1 MEIKRIIRE
10 GVVFILS
17 SIAPK
22 TKVYPQISYLSPNNL
37 LKGRTALITGGTSGI
52 GYEIAKTFINAG
64 ASVIITGRN
73 NERIERAKEK
83 LLSETKTDNVFGL
96 QLDNS
101 LISDFPE
108 KLSAATKMVNTP
120 IDILVNNAGIL
131 GQNLGNDLEYEY
143 DSVMNTNLKG
153 MFFLSNLVAQYMID
167 HSIRGNIL
175 NIASSSSLRPAINA
189 YTLSK
194 WGVRSLTLGL
204 AKKLIPHGIVVNG
217 VAPGPTATPMMIKE
231 GTRNLSL
238 PNNPSGRF
246 TTPEEV
252 ANISLILVSNMG
264 RQIVGDIIYISGGAG
279 VITYDD
285 IQY

>member
-1 MEIKRIIRE
+1 MEIK
-10 GVVFILS
+10 GVIKKSISFILS
-17 SIAPK
+17 CIAPK
-22 TKVYPQISYLSPNNL
+22 TQVYPQISCLSPSNL
-37 LKGRTALITGGTSGI
+37 LVGRTALITGGTSGI
-52 GYEIAKTFINAG
+52 GYEIAKTFVNAG

-73 NERIERAKEK
+73 KERIDNAVKK
-83 LLSETKTDNVFGL
+83 LMSDNIKGRIWGL

-101 LISDFPE
+101 NISDFPD
-108 KLSAATKMVNTP
+108 KINTAIKMADSP

-131 GQNLGNDLEYEY
+131 GNNNSNDAEHEY

-167 HSIRGNIL
+167 HSICGNIL

-194 WGVRSLTLGL
+194 WGIRGLTLGL
-204 AKKLIPHGIVVNG
+204 AKKLIKHGIVVNG
-217 VAPGPTATPMMIKE
+217 VAPGPTATPMMKKE
-231 GTRNLSL
+231 GHLDLSL

-252 ANISLILVSNMG
+252 ANLSLILVSNMG
-264 RQIVGDIIYISGGAG
+264 RQIVGDIVYISGGAG

-285 IQY
+285 VQY